1 MGINITY
8 KGKGRNMKL
17 GIIGAGKIAQE
28 VLTFIN
34 DIENIDLVA
43 IAATPRS
50 EEKLKNLSEKYGID
64 KYYTDYEDLIK
75 NSEVE
80 VVYVA
85 LPNNLHYE
93 VMDKALDHGKD
104 IICEK
109 PFTVNIN
116 QTLKIFKKAESKDR
130 LVLEAMSNRFIPNAI
145 KVKEEIPKLGKMK
158 IVSFNYSQYSS
169 RYDRFKNDDIA
180 PAFSLENAGGALMDL
195 NIYNIDYAINLF
207 GRPKDVRY
215 FPNIEKSIDTS
226 GICLLDYEDFKVVC
240 IGAKDSS
247 ASLINTIQGEE
258 GTIEIPDA
266 LNNFGSYKIKET
278 GGEYESYNQNE
289 DKSRLY
295 YEFVAFEEIIRT
307 RDIKRAEELKEIT
320 LITAEVLNQAR
331 IEAGIFFPADSES

>member
-1 MGINITY
+1 
-8 KGKGRNMKL
+8 MKL

-34 DIENIDLVA
+34 EIDGIDLVA

-50 EEKLKNLSEKYGID
+50 EDKLKKLSEEYKID
-64 KYYTDYEDLIK
+64 KYYTDYEKLLA
-75 NSEVE
+75 NEEVE

-93 VMDKALDHGKD
+93 VMDKALDFGKD

-109 PFTVNIN
+109 PFAANIN
-116 QTLKIFKKAESKDR
+116 QALKIFKKAEDKD
-130 LVLEAMSNRFIPNAI
+130 LIVLEAMSNRFIPNAV
-145 KVKEEIPKLGKMK
+145 KVKEQLSKLGKIK

-169 RYDRFKNDDIA
+169 RYDRFKEGDIA
-180 PAFSLENAGGALMDL
+180 PAFSLGNAGGALMDL
-195 NIYNIDYAINLF
+195 NIYNIDYAVNLF
-207 GRPKDVRY
+207 GKPSDVKY
-215 FPNIEKSIDTS
+215 YPNIEKSIDTS
-226 GICLLDYEDFKVVC
+226 GVCVLDYDDFKVVS

-247 ASLINTIQGEE
+247 ASLVNTIQGED

-266 LNNFGSYKIKET
+266 LNNFGSYKIKKT
-278 GGEYESYNQNE
+278 GGDYKDYNENA

-295 YEFVAFEEIIRT
+295 YEFVAFEEIIRN
-307 RDIKRAEELKEIT
+307 RDKKRVDELKDVT
-320 LITAEVLNQAR
+320 LITSEVLSQAR

>member
-1 MGINITY
+1 
-8 KGKGRNMKL
+8 MKL
-17 GIIGAGKIAQE
+17 GIIGAGMIAQE
-28 VLTFIN
+28 VLTFIGE
-34 DIENIDLVA
+34 IENIEVVA

-50 EEKLKNLSEKYGID
+50 AEKLRDLSEKYGIS
-64 KYYTDYEDLIK
+64 KYYTAYEELLANPEI
-75 NSEVE
+75 E

-93 VMDKALDHGKD
+93 VMDKAIDAGKD

-109 PFTVNIN
+109 PFTANVN
-116 QTLKIFKKAESKDR
+116 QALKIFKKAEAKGKII
-130 LVLEAMSNRFIPNAI
+130 LEATSNRFIPNALR
-145 KVKEEIPKLGKMK
+145 VKEEISKLGKIK

-169 RYDRFKNDDIA
+169 RYDRFKAGDIA

-195 NIYNIDYAINLF
+195 NIYNIDYVINLF

-226 GICLLDYEDFKVVC
+226 GICLLDYEDFKAVC

-266 LNNFGSYKIKET
+266 LNNFGFYKIKKS
-278 GGEYESYNQNE
+278 GGEYEEINENQ

-295 YEFVAFEEIIRT
+295 YEFVEFEKIIRT
-307 RDIKRAEELKEIT
+307 RDMDRVERLKEIT
-320 LITAEVLNQAR
+320 LITAETLNQAR
-331 IEAGIFFPADSES
+331 IEAGIFFPADRVH

>member
-1 MGINITY
+1 
-8 KGKGRNMKL
+8 MKL
-17 GIIGAGKIAQE
+17 GIIGAGMIAQE

-34 DIENIDLVA
+34 QIEGIDPVA

-50 EEKLKNLSEKYGID
+50 EDKLKNLSEKYSID
-64 KYYTDYEDLIK
+64 KYYTDYEELLANPD
-75 NSEVE
+75 VE

-93 VMDKALDHGKD
+93 VMDKALDAGKD

-109 PFTVNIN
+109 PFAANVN
-116 QTLKIFKKAESKDR
+116 QALKIFKKAESQGR
-130 LVLEAMSNRFIPNAI
+130 IVLEAMSNRFIPNAI
-145 KVKEEIPKLGKMK
+145 KVKEEIAKLGKIK

-169 RYDRFKNDDIA
+169 RYDRFKADDIA
-180 PAFSLENAGGALMDL
+180 PAFSLGNAGGALMDL

-226 GICLLDYEDFKVVC
+226 GVCVLDYEDFKVVC

-266 LNNFGSYKIKET
+266 LNNFGSYKIKKT
-278 GGEYESYNQNE
+278 GGEYKEINENQ

-295 YEFVAFEEIIRT
+295 YEFVEFEKIIRT
-307 RDIKRAEELKEIT
+307 RDMDRVEKLKEIT
-320 LITAEVLNQAR
+320 LITAETLNQAR
-331 IEAGIFFPADSES
+331 IEAGIFFPADSEN

>member
-1 MGINITY
+1 
-8 KGKGRNMKL
+8 MKL

-34 DIENIDLVA
+34 EIDGIDLVA

-50 EEKLKNLSEKYGID
+50 EDKLKKLSEQYKID
-64 KYYTDYEDLIK
+64 EYYTDYEELLENPD
-75 NSEVE
+75 VE

-93 VMDKALDHGKD
+93 VMDKALDFGKD

-109 PFTVNIN
+109 PFTANVN
-116 QTLKIFKKAESKDR
+116 QALKIFKMAEDKN
-130 LVLEAMSNRFIPNAI
+130 LIVLEAMSNRFIPNAL
-145 KVKEEIPKLGKMK
+145 KVKEEIAKLGKMK

-169 RYDRFKNDDIA
+169 RYDRFKKGDIA
-180 PAFSLENAGGALMDL
+180 PAFSLGNAGGALMDL
-195 NIYNIDYAINLF
+195 NVYNIDYVVNLF
-207 GRPKDVRY
+207 GRPADVKY
-215 FPNIEKSIDTS
+215 YPNIDKSIDTS
-226 GICLLDYEDFKVVC
+226 GICVLDYEDFKVVC

-247 ASLINTIQGEE
+247 ASLVNTIQGED

-266 LNNFGSYKIKET
+266 LNNFGSYKIKQT
-278 GGEYESYNQNE
+278 GGDYKDYNENA

-295 YEFVAFEEIIRT
+295 YEFVTFEEIIRN
-307 RDIKRAEELKEIT
+307 RDMERVEKLKENT

-331 IEAGIFFPADSES
+331 IEAGIFFPADKEN

>member
-195 NIYNIDYAINLF
+195 NIYNIDY
-207 GRPKDVRY
+207 
-215 FPNIEKSIDTS
+215 
-226 GICLLDYEDFKVVC
+226 
-240 IGAKDSS
+240 
-247 ASLINTIQGEE
+247 
-258 GTIEIPDA
+258 
-266 LNNFGSYKIKET
+266 
-278 GGEYESYNQNE
+278 
-289 DKSRLY
+289 
-295 YEFVAFEEIIRT
+295 
-307 RDIKRAEELKEIT
+307 
-320 LITAEVLNQAR
+320 
-331 IEAGIFFPADSES
+331 

>member
-1 MGINITY
+1 
-8 KGKGRNMKL
+8 MKL
-17 GIIGAGKIAQE
+17 GIIGAGMIAQE
-28 VLTFIN
+28 VLTFIGE
-34 DIENIDLVA
+34 IENIEVVA

-50 EEKLKNLSEKYGID
+50 AEKLRDLSEKYGIS
-64 KYYTDYEDLIK
+64 KYYTAYEELLANPEI
-75 NSEVE
+75 E

-93 VMDKALDHGKD
+93 VMDKALDAGKD

-109 PFTVNIN
+109 PFTANVN
-116 QTLKIFKKAESKDR
+116 QALKIFKKAEAKGKII
-130 LVLEAMSNRFIPNAI
+130 LEATSNRFIPNALR
-145 KVKEEIPKLGKMK
+145 VKEEISKLGKIK

-169 RYDRFKNDDIA
+169 RYDRFKAGDIA

-226 GICLLDYEDFKVVC
+226 GICLLDYEDFKAVC

-266 LNNFGSYKIKET
+266 LNNFGFYKIKKS
-278 GGEYESYNQNE
+278 GGEYEEINENQ

-295 YEFVAFEEIIRT
+295 YEFVEFEKIIRT
-307 RDIKRAEELKEIT
+307 RDMDRVERLKEIT
-320 LITAEVLNQAR
+320 LITAETLNQAR
-331 IEAGIFFPADSES
+331 IEAGIFFPADRAH

>member
-1 MGINITY
+1 
-8 KGKGRNMKL
+8 MKL
-17 GIIGAGKIAQE
+17 GIIGAGMIAQE

-34 DIENIDLVA
+34 EIEGIAPVA

-50 EEKLKNLSEKYGID
+50 EDKLKNLSEKYGIGE
-64 KYYTDYEDLIK
+64 YYTDYEKLLANPD
-75 NSEVE
+75 VE

-93 VMDKALDHGKD
+93 VMDKALDAGKD

-109 PFTVNIN
+109 PFAANVN
-116 QTLKIFKKAESKDR
+116 QALKIFKKAESKEKI
-130 LVLEAMSNRFIPNAI
+130 VLEAMSNRFIPNAL
-145 KVKEEIPKLGKMK
+145 KVKEEIKKLGKLK

-169 RYDRFKNDDIA
+169 RYDRFREGDIA
-180 PAFSLENAGGALMDL
+180 PAFSLEYAGGALMDL
-195 NIYNIDYAINLF
+195 NIYNIDYAVNLF

-226 GICLLDYEDFKVVC
+226 GVCILDYEDFKLVS

-247 ASLINTIQGEE
+247 ASLTNTIQGED

-266 LNNFGSYKIKET
+266 LNNFGSYKIKKT
-278 GGEYESYNQNE
+278 GGEYEEINENQ

-295 YEFVAFEEIIRT
+295 YEFVEFEKIIRT
-307 RDIKRAEELKEIT
+307 RDMDRVEKLKEIT
-320 LITAEVLNQAR
+320 LITSETLNQAR
-331 IEAGIFFPADSES
+331 IEAGIFYPADREN

>member
-1 MGINITY
+1 
-8 KGKGRNMKL
+8 MKL
-17 GIIGAGKIAQE
+17 GIIGAGMIAQE

-34 DIENIDLVA
+34 EIEGIDPVA

-50 EEKLKNLSEKYGID
+50 EDKLKNLSEKYGIGE
-64 KYYTDYEDLIK
+64 YYTDYEKLLVNPD
-75 NSEVE
+75 VE

-93 VMDKALDHGKD
+93 VMDKALDAGKD

-109 PFTVNIN
+109 PFADNVN
-116 QTLKIFKKAESKDR
+116 QALRIFKKAESKGR
-130 LVLEAMSNRFIPNAI
+130 IVLEAMSNRFIPNALR
-145 KVKEEIPKLGKMK
+145 VKEEISKLGKIK

-169 RYDRFKNDDIA
+169 RYDRFKAGDIA
-180 PAFSLENAGGALMDL
+180 PAFSLGNAGGALMDL

-226 GICLLDYEDFKVVC
+226 GVCVLDYEDFKVVC

-266 LNNFGSYKIKET
+266 LNNFGSYKIKKT
-278 GGEYESYNQNE
+278 GGEYEEINENQ

-295 YEFVAFEEIIRT
+295 YEFVEFEKIIRT
-307 RDIKRAEELKEIT
+307 RDMDRVEKLKEIS
-320 LITAEVLNQAR
+320 LITAETLNQAR
-331 IEAGIFFPADSES
+331 IEAGIFFPADSEN

>member
-1 MGINITY
+1 
-8 KGKGRNMKL
+8 MKL

-34 DIENIDLVA
+34 KIDGIDLVA

-50 EEKLKNLSEKYGID
+50 EDKLKDLSEKYGIES
-64 KYYTDYEDLIK
+64 YYTDYNELLANPD
-75 NSEVE
+75 VE

-93 VMDKALDHGKD
+93 VMDKALEANKD

-109 PFTVNIN
+109 PFTANIN
-116 QTLKIFKKAESKDR
+116 QALKIFKKAESKGKI
-130 LVLEAMSNRFIPNAI
+130 VLEAMSNRFIPNAL
-145 KVKEEIPKLGKMK
+145 KVKEEIKKLGKLK

-169 RYDRFKNDDIA
+169 RYDRFREGDIA
-180 PAFSLENAGGALMDL
+180 PAFSLEYAGGALMDL
-195 NIYNIDYAINLF
+195 NIYNIDYAVNLF

-226 GICLLDYEDFKVVC
+226 GVCLLDYEDFKVVC

-247 ASLINTIQGEE
+247 ASLLNTIQCED

-266 LNNFGSYKIKET
+266 LNNFGSYEIKKT
-278 GGEYESYNQNE
+278 GGNYESHNE
-289 DKSRLY
+289 NEEKSRLY
-295 YEFVAFEEIIRT
+295 YEFVAFEEIIRK
-307 RDIKRAEELKEIT
+307 RDMEKVEALKENT
-320 LITAEVLNQAR
+320 LITAEVINQAR

>member
-1 MGINITY
+1 
-8 KGKGRNMKL
+8 MKL
-17 GIIGAGKIAQE
+17 GIIGAGMIAQE

-34 DIENIDLVA
+34 EIQGIDPVA
-43 IAATPRS
+43 LAATPRS
-50 EEKLKNLSEKYGID
+50 EDKLRALSEKYGIGE
-64 KYYTDYEDLIK
+64 YYTDYEKLLQNPD
-75 NSEVE
+75 VE

-93 VMDKALDHGKD
+93 VMDKALEANKD

-109 PFTVNIN
+109 PFTANIN
-116 QTLKIFKKAESKDR
+116 QALKIFKKAESKEKI
-130 LVLEAMSNRFIPNAI
+130 VLEAMSNRFIPNAL
-145 KVKEEIPKLGKMK
+145 KVKEEIKKLGKLK

-169 RYDRFKNDDIA
+169 RYDRFREGDIA
-180 PAFSLENAGGALMDL
+180 PAFSLEYAGGALMDL
-195 NIYNIDYAINLF
+195 NIYNIDYAVNLF

-247 ASLINTIQGEE
+247 ASLVNTIQGED

-266 LNNFGSYKIKET
+266 LNNFGSYEIKKT
-278 GGEYESYNQNE
+278 GGNYESHNE
-289 DKSRLY
+289 NEEKSRLY
-295 YEFVAFEEIIRT
+295 YEFVAFEEIIRK
-307 RDIKRAEELKEIT
+307 RDMEKVEALKENT
-320 LITAEVLNQAR
+320 LITAEVINQAR

>member
-1 MGINITY
+1 
-8 KGKGRNMKL
+8 MKL
-17 GIIGAGKIAQE
+17 GIIGAGMIAQE

-34 DIENIDLVA
+34 QMEGIDPVA

-50 EEKLKNLSEKYGID
+50 EDKLKNLSEKYGIGE
-64 KYYTDYEDLIK
+64 YYTDYEKLLLNPD
-75 NSEVE
+75 VE

-93 VMDKALDHGKD
+93 VMDKALDAGKD

-109 PFTVNIN
+109 PFAANVN
-116 QTLKIFKKAESKDR
+116 QALRIFKKAESKGR
-130 LVLEAMSNRFIPNAI
+130 IVLEAMSNRFIPNALR
-145 KVKEEIPKLGKMK
+145 VKEEISKLGKIK

-169 RYDRFKNDDIA
+169 RYDRFKAGDIA
-180 PAFSLENAGGALMDL
+180 PVFSLGNAGGALMDL

-226 GICLLDYEDFKVVC
+226 GVCVLDYEDFKVVC

-247 ASLINTIQGEE
+247 ASLVNTIQGED
-258 GTIEIPDA
+258 GTIEIPDS
-266 LNNFGSYKIKET
+266 LGSFGSYKIKKT
-278 GGEYESYNQNE
+278 GGDYESHNENE

-295 YEFVAFEEIIRT
+295 YEFVEFEKIIRT
-307 RDIKRAEELKEIT
+307 RDMDRVEKLKEIT
-320 LITAEVLNQAR
+320 LITAETLNQAR
-331 IEAGIFFPADSES
+331 IEAGIFFPADSEN